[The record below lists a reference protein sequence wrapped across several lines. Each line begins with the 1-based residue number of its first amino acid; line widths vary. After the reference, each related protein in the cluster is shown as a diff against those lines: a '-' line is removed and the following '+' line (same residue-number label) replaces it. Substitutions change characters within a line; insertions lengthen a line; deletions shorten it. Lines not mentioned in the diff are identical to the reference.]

1 MRVAILGVGGLG
13 RTLASELRLDRRVT
27 SLLLTDQFGERARVL
42 TGIPGRVP
50 IEAAQL
56 NVENHVALR
65 KALAGADIVV
75 NTTLPRYNLR
85 VMEAALEV
93 GANYLD
99 IASAGSPE
107 PGGTPGVF
115 SQLERGDDFK
125 SAGRTAL
132 VSMGFDPGISN
143 VMVRDAAERFETIDS
158 VRIRAGDAVLASTP
172 GFLPLSSREA
182 FLANVLVRPT
192 VWLDGD
198 LKVRDPLSEPEDF
211 PFPAPVGVQRTYL
224 VSHEEVESLP
234 RFLGKPVG
242 RVDYKHALH
251 PDVVRALISLDRLG
265 LLSDLRMIRVGNQM
279 VSFRHALLA
288 AFPEPSAL
296 VLPLAGATALSVE
309 VEGSCD
315 GQRLVRRGDITMSQ
329 ADANRRR
336 STTAVNYLSAVGA
349 AIGVAMIADLATP
362 GPGVHPPE
370 ALDRER
376 VFDEWSGRGL
386 PMEWSERVVD
396 RRANSDRAQVGSPNV
411 R

>member
-13 RTLASELRLDRRVT
+13 RTLASELRADPRVT

-42 TGIPGRVP
+42 TGIPGRVS

-85 VMEAALEV
+85 IMDAAMEV

-99 IASAGSPE
+99 IASVGSPG
-107 PGGTPGVF
+107 PGSTPGVF
-115 SQLERGDDFK
+115 AQLAKADEFK

-143 VMVRDAAERFETIDS
+143 VMARDAAEPFEAIDAI
-158 VRIRAGDAVLASTP
+158 RIRAGDLVPAGAGL
-172 GFLPLSSREA
+172 LPLSSREA
-182 FLANVLVRPT
+182 FLANVLARPT
-192 VWLDGD
+192 VWLENE
-198 LKVRDPLSEPEDF
+198 LRVRDPLSEPENF
-211 PFPAPVGVQRTYL
+211 PFPAPVGTQRTYL
-224 VSHEEVESLP
+224 IAHEEVETLP
-234 RFLGKPVG
+234 RFLGKPIG

-251 PDVVRALISLDRLG
+251 PEVVRALVSLDRLG
-265 LLSDLRMIRVGNQM
+265 LLSDFRMIRVGNQM
-279 VSFRHALLA
+279 VSFRRALLA

-296 VLPLAGATALSVE
+296 VLPLQGATALTVE
-309 VEGSCD
+309 VEGTRD
-315 GQRLVRRGDITMSQ
+315 GERVVRRGDVTMPQ

-336 STTAVNYLSAVGA
+336 STTAVNYLRAVGA

-376 VFDEWSGRGL
+376 VFDEWEAREL
-386 PMEWSERVVD
+386 PMAWSD
-396 RRANSDRAQVGSPNV
+396 RRIGA
-411 R
+411 